1 MSGKYP
7 TETGASTTNHGE
19 MNEDIQ
25 TFANVLLDK
34 KGYYTGESLRR

>member
-7 TETGASTTNHGE
+7 PETGASAMNHGE

-25 TFANVLLDK
+25 TFADVLLNK
-34 KGYYTGESLRR
+34 NGYYTGESLRR